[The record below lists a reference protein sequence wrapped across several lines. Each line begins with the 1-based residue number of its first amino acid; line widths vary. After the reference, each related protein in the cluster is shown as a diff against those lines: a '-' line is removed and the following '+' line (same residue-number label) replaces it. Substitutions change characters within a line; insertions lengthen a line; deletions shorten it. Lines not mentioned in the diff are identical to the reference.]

1 MWISVQGLEKKLSKL
16 ITEEYGRE
24 CQLNITELRIFYLND
39 EPQVT
44 LKGNYGNLQD
54 PNNLNVCDIWNTEFE
69 LDFSYRYFNDV
80 SFIKGML
87 CQYIYE
93 RERID

>member
-1 MWISVQGLEKKLSKL
+1 MWISIQGLEKKLSKL
-16 ITEEYGRE
+16 VTEEYCRE
-24 CQLNITELRIFYLND
+24 CQLNITELRIFYFDD

-54 PNNLNVCDIWNTEFE
+54 PNNLNVYESWNKEFE
-69 LDFSYRYFNDV
+69 LDFNYKYLNDV

>member
-1 MWISVQGLEKKLSKL
+1 MWISTGGLERRLKKLIDS
-16 ITEEYGRE
+16 EYGQDCFVSIDEIR
-24 CQLNITELRIFYLND
+24 ITYYD
-39 EPQVT
+39 DKPSAK
-44 LKGNYGNLQD
+44 LKGRYGVDND
-54 PNNLNVCDIWNTEFE
+54 YDNIWNKEFE
-69 LDFSYRYFNDV
+69 LDFNYKYFNDV

>member
-1 MWISVQGLEKKLSKL
+1 MWISSGGLERKLKKLIDS
-16 ITEEYGRE
+16 EYGQDCFVSIDEIR
-24 CQLNITELRIFYLND
+24 ITYYD
-39 EPQVT
+39 DKPSGK
-44 LKGNYGNLQD
+44 LKGRYGVD
-54 PNNLNVCDIWNTEFE
+54 KEDNNLWDREFE
-69 LDFSYRYFNDV
+69 LDFDYRYFNDV

>member
-1 MWISVQGLEKKLSKL
+1 MWISVQGLEKKLKKL
-16 ITEEYGRE
+16 IDEEYKQDCFVHIDEIR
-24 CQLNITELRIFYLND
+24 ITYFDDI
-39 EPQVT
+39 PSAK
-44 LKGNYGNLQD
+44 LKGRYGVDND
-54 PNNLNVCDIWNTEFE
+54 YDNIWQKEFE
-69 LDFSYRYFNDV
+69 FDFNYKYFNDV

>member
-16 ITEEYGRE
+16 VTEEYGGD
-24 CQLNITELRIFYLND
+24 CQLNITELRIFYFDN

-44 LKGNYGNLQD
+44 LKGNYGNVED
-54 PNNLNVCDIWNTEFE
+54 LNIHKSWNKEFE
-69 LDFSYRYFNDV
+69 LDFNYKYLNDV